1 MVTHTAYLR
10 MRVHN
15 TMTRIPLVMTCM
27 SALWVGCLSQCPV
40 NFYSETVTPL
50 NLRALAL
57 SPGRAQLASL
67 ATRGTT
73 PIGNAVYQSTA
84 GPNGNGAVTFARAQ
98 SEYLDAG
105 SHVFNINTNG
115 GFTAVMLVRFTS
127 PSALNERIFDFGRGE
142 DDLNMLIWR
151 NTFDGKFH
159 FAIITG
165 TNWCLVTSDAN
176 LFQHNV
182 WARFVA
188 TYSKAAETITLRI
201 NGVAISAACTIA
213 GDRTTTKSYLG
224 RSNWATD
231 PYLQGSIAGF
241 YAVDA
246 LLDSTQISELE
257 GKMSR
262 GEDPLLTC
270 AACPTNMVSV
280 AGSTSISMCARPDCG
295 VGNYDDN
302 ITCQQCPSGT
312 YNPNSNGI
320 CQACPSEY
328 TSLPGSIALS
338 SCRKLLPFESVC
350 MSSAQSV
357 MAVNLCA
364 AIAAGNNIHTH
375 IAAAL
380 GTTQLV
386 RYTFSNSWGCNAQ
399 ATVPAAQRISGAAP
413 NQVLACPQIPGAV
426 YVKADAPC
434 QFACDENHTRTG
446 ETCTRVCGNVTAAA
460 CGPRHF
466 ASATCNHAGYTLYEC
481 EPCAYAAGQQALPWS
496 ALNSA
501 TCPSTPCAAGTLG
514 ANGVCAPC
522 AMNTF
527 SAAGSATCALCA
539 RGTFSSTG
547 SSVCST
553 CFEDTFVIDVSN
565 YGGANVLATR
575 GVPVVLEWPSGHPA
589 LITTST
595 AVTWNSLVE
604 FAAPLFPVVV
614 DTTLYRTTFTVPE
627 DYSGDLFYICQW
639 HSIMGVNSISIKPA
653 APCAEGAVAAH
664 SVAAVDAYF
673 ARTAA
678 AGHNVSQHNILYD
691 FCHARGACLP
701 CLPGEHEQAGACVAC
716 DYAHYQPNFQMPH
729 CFECTSGHNTTTR
742 GSVSAADCLCQ
753 PGFE

>member
-1 MVTHTAYLR
+1 MYLR
-10 MRVHN
+10 EPVGLLMSRAKWIILSLN
-15 TMTRIPLVMTCM
+15 TIFVMC
-27 SALWVGCLSQCPV
+27 AAQCPYVNPPEEARTYAIFWTYGGAQYRFSMLDSATAWCPPQQQSHMTIDLTTPQVVKGIVTQAMKAPWRQGLSRLEIQSSDDGV
-40 NFYSETVTPL
+40 NFVSLGTYEVPGFTVTSSDVNSKFEVL
-50 NLRALAL
+50 LDAIVTTRFIRIY
-57 SPGRAQLASL
+57 GRAWIQQPCL
-67 ATRGTT
+67 R
-73 PIGNAVYQSTA
+73 V
-84 GPNGNGAVTFARAQ
+84 
-98 SEYLDAG
+98 
-105 SHVFNINTNG
+105 
-115 GFTAVMLVRFTS
+115 
-127 PSALNERIFDFGRGE
+127 
-142 DDLNMLIWR
+142 
-151 NTFDGKFH
+151 
-159 FAIITG
+159 AII
-165 TNWCLVTSDAN
+165 
-176 LFQHNV
+176 
-182 WARFVA
+182 
-188 TYSKAAETITLRI
+188 
-201 NGVAISAACTIA
+201 
-213 GDRTTTKSYLG
+213 
-224 RSNWATD
+224 
-231 PYLQGSIAGF
+231 
-241 YAVDA
+241 
-246 LLDSTQISELE
+246 
-257 GKMSR
+257 
-262 GEDPLLTC
+262 
-270 AACPTNMVSV
+270 
-280 AGSTSISMCARPDCG
+280 
-295 VGNYDDN
+295 
-302 ITCQQCPSGT
+302 
-312 YNPNSNGI
+312 
-320 CQACPSEY
+320 QACPCSAGY
-328 TSLPGSIALS
+328 TGPAGGPCELFGGSS
-338 SCRKLLPFESVC
+338 SCNT
-350 MSSAQSV
+350 ANQSI
-357 MAVNLCA
+357 MTSTLCA
-364 AIAAGNNIHTH
+364 ALAGQNSVSVPT
-375 IAAAL
+375 AAAL

-386 RYTFSNSWGCNAQ
+386 RYSFANSWGCNAQ
-399 ATVPAAQRISGAAP
+399 ATLPAAQRISGAAP

-426 YVKADAPC
+426 YVKQDAPC